1 VVSVTVH
8 PQINL
13 TNSDTI
19 IVCSGDNIGLNLAAT
34 TNSTFVWSANNNGL
48 VTGESLSPQ
57 TTDIIDDI
65 LVNNSNTQQQV
76 NYTIDVTSNNNG
88 CSVLNLPVT
97 VFVNPLP
104 LMLNQDT
111 SICSGQSV
119 NMNISTSI
127 PSTVV
132 WYGLINP
139 IIYGETTTNTYTSTI
154 NDVLVNSSA
163 NIGFVEYVV
172 TASANG
178 CFAPNDTVQ
187 VNVLVPPTVS
197 FTVNTNPLCSDAPI
211 SFVNQS
217 PPTAQFSWTFGDGT
231 NSTTYSPSHSYLNS
245 GNYLV
250 VLEATNQNNNCSAS
264 DSLLIAVNKSPD
276 ATFYTNDTT
285 GCGDLNATFFAFYQ
299 PGVDYLWDFGNGET
313 STQVGNVTNYY
324 DTEGC
329 YNITLALTSPEGC
342 ISQLTQSNYVCL
354 YDYPIAII
362 SADPLVVNSLET
374 QVNFY
379 NSSQNAISY
388 LWNLGNGVLSY
399 DDNPTYTFPNWAADY
414 NVILTAF
421 NEIGCTDTASISIH
435 VIEDL
440 IVYAPNTFTPNDD
453 EINQVYLPVLAQ
465 GYKKDYFEMYIYN
478 RWGDLIFESHDP
490 LIGWD
495 GSYGRNS
502 INCEIGT
509 YTWVIKLEALSTQEI
524 EEFTGHVN
532 LVR

>member
-1 VVSVTVH
+1 
-8 PQINL
+8 
-13 TNSDTI
+13 
-19 IVCSGDNIGLNLAAT
+19 
-34 TNSTFVWSANNNGL
+34 
-48 VTGESLSPQ
+48 
-57 TTDIIDDI
+57 
-65 LVNNSNTQQQV
+65 
-76 NYTIDVTSNNNG
+76 
-88 CSVLNLPVT
+88 
-97 VFVNPLP
+97 
-104 LMLNQDT
+104 MLNQDT

-217 PPTAQFSWTFGDGT
+217 PPTALFSWSFGDGT

-435 VIEDL
+435 VFEDL

-490 LIGWD
+490 QIGWD